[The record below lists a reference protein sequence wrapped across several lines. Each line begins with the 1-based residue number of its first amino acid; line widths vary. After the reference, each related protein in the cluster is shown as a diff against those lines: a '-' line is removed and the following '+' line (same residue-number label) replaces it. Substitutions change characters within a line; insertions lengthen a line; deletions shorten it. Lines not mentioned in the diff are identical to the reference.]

1 MIIRPSFTVLSGAAI
16 GLVAGAAVYGAVSSS
31 ATPTLKPT
39 KAVVAAAPA
48 AVASCAQ
55 GQKLEDGVCVIHIVR
70 TVVVPAPAAA
80 QLPTTSL
87 VPEATSN
94 QGARSSG
101 GGGDATKAAHDAE
114 EVGHGA
120 DDATE
125 AAEGAA
131 EGATLDDNADQA
143 ANDDSNVAAH

>member
-48 AVASCAQ
+48 AAASCAK
-55 GQKLEDGVCVIHIVR
+55 GQKLEDGACVIHVER
-70 TVVVPAPAAA
+70 TVVVPAVGPAPAAA
-80 QLPTTSL
+80 QLPATSG
-87 VPEATSN
+87 VPEAAS
-94 QGARSSG
+94 GA
-101 GGGDATKAAHDAE
+101 DATEAAHDAA

-125 AAEGAA
+125 SPDEAAESTAP
-131 EGATLDDNADQA
+131 DVSADRA
-143 ANDDSNVAAH
+143 ANDDSAVAAH

>member
-48 AVASCAQ
+48 AVASCAK

-80 QLPTTSL
+80 QLPTTSR
-87 VPEATSN
+87 VPEATTN
-94 QGARSSG
+94 QGAGSSARG
-101 GGGDATKAAHDAE
+101 ADATKAAHDAE

-131 EGATLDDNADQA
+131 EGSASDVSADRA
-143 ANDDSNVAAH
+143 ANDDSNVATH